1 MKVDK
6 QQFESIVRKMLDQKP
21 EKRETLK
28 TGEKKK
34 AGKIIPPKPQ
44 PNQQ

>member
-6 QQFESIVRKMLDQKP
+6 QKFEAVLGRMLEQKP
-21 EKRETLK
+21 TKRETLK

-34 AGKIIPPKPQ
+34 GAMIIAPKPQ